1 MGGFL
6 IVWLAGTPNPHGVQ
20 ELVVQYLEKP
30 YTETFFL
37 LDSSQ
42 IPQIFSKEIL
52 EGLIFI

>member
-30 YTETFFL
+30 YAETYCRVAA
-37 LDSSQ
+37 SIYQ
-42 IPQIFSKEIL
+42 RMM
-52 EGLIFI
+52 

>member
-52 EGLIFI
+52 EGLLFI